1 MYWFNTLQFTRPEL
15 LRFPC
20 YAPARLARRAHS
32 YLLLGFSLPLILDLG
47 SHATPAEYLRAL
59 HALLTEFDQYQ
70 AAHPP
75 EGMSSS
81 SSSLSRAR
89 IPQMF
94 KRAVAAGGGGG
105 KSRRL
110 TDAGLIPGGGGGSGG
125 AVGAPSGVVGD
136 AAAGGGILGA
146 GATGQAGGAAG
157 SGAVGAAGF
166 GHGHHGAGPAAF
178 PAEPLLPS
186 EQYTHLLTPALP
198 FDPDF
203 FETFAT
209 LCDVLIDCYARVT
222 QLVDAPDVC
231 AHTGSGGVGELFAKA
246 DAKLRKVIVSGI
258 MREFEDRCRDG
269 IKGEIAG
276 IGKVALGG
284 LM

>member
-32 YLLLGFSLPLILDLG
+32 YLLLGFSLPLVLDLG
-47 SHATPAEYLRAL
+47 THATPAEYLRAL
-59 HALLTEFDQYQ
+59 HALLAEFDQYQ

-75 EGMSSS
+75 EGTSSTG
-81 SSSLSRAR
+81 SLSRAR

-94 KRAVAAGGGGG
+94 KRAVAAGSGAG

-110 TDAGLIPGGGGGSGG
+110 TDAGLGPGAG
-125 AVGAPSGVVGD
+125 AGAPSAAAGD
-136 AAAGGGILGA
+136 GAAGGGAILGA
-146 GATGQAGGAAG
+146 MGAAG
-157 SGAVGAAGF
+157 GGQVGGGAGAAGAGSF

-186 EQYTHLLTPALP
+186 EQYAHLLTPALP

-222 QLVDAPDVC
+222 QLVDAPDAC
-231 AHTGSGGVGELFAKA
+231 APVGGSGSVGELFAKA

-258 MREFEDRCRDG
+258 MREFEERCRDG